1 MRVRVFLR
9 QPLFTLPG
17 AEHVPPTAWIL
28 DGSLGESSQLG
39 AVLTVERYL
48 DEKGRALDG
57 KPARLVVP
65 GAKIDHVQVL
75 D

>member
-17 AEHVPPTAWIL
+17 AEHVPPTASIL

-39 AVLTVERYL
+39 ANLTVEAYR
-48 DEKGRALDG
+48 DERGRVLDG
-57 KPARLVVP
+57 KPAKLLVP
-65 GAKIDHVQVL
+65 AGKIDHLQIL
-75 D
+75 E